1 MRKLL
6 FTLLRGKVLWS
17 IVVGQLLFGSS
28 PCCIA
33 QTQSQQQSAPATL
46 TNKDV
51 LDLFK
56 NGLVADAVADKVKAS
71 VGQFDT
77 SPTALK
83 ALRDAGLPDQ
93 IIWAMVER
101 SAETGKSQPT
111 SPESTPAVPVPEKK
125 TPLAK
130 SERTVKEYTLSYV
143 KSSRKWQLG
152 FRHEPFDKI
161 SEYTQDHL
169 LVALEKAGIKRMQ
182 TLEGSCCQV
191 SIELLQ
197 VSTRQAVIKKPG
209 IDVAANLTITDA
221 NNKIIFA
228 RGYQGRSGTAFMN
241 TWGHLINGACE
252 DMVKNISADEAFLS
266 VLRTGQL

>member
-1 MRKLL
+1 MIQP
-6 FTLLRGKVLWS
+6 RGIRALAGLGLALVL
-17 IVVGQLLFGSS
+17 VAAAT
-28 PCCIA
+28 CCIA
-33 QTQSQQQSAPATL
+33 QTQSQEQAAPAPL

-56 NGLVADAVADKVKAS
+56 NGLVPDAVVEKIRAS
-71 VGQFDT
+71 AGQFDT

-93 IIWAMVER
+93 VIWAIVEK
-101 SAETGKSQPT
+101 SAETTKSQPT
-111 SPESTPAVPVPEKK
+111 SPEPTPAVPVLEKK

-152 FRHEPFDKI
+152 FRHEPYDKI
-161 SEYTQDHL
+161 SEYTQSHL
-169 LVALEKAGIKRMQ
+169 TAALEQRGMKGVQ
-182 TLEGSCCQV
+182 TLGGGCCQV

-209 IDVAANLTITDA
+209 IDVSANVTVTDA

-228 RGYQGRSGTAFMN
+228 RGYQGSSGTAFMN

-252 DMVKNISADEAFLS
+252 DMVKNISVDEAFLS